1 MTSGSAE
8 KIFLHLDMDAFFA
21 SVEQLDHPEWKG
33 KPVIV
38 GGLPEDRRSVV
49 STASYEAR
57 TFGVHSAM
65 PVARAFKLCPQ
76 GIYTRTRIKRY
87 AEVSHKIMQIL
98 EDFSPDVFRISIDEA
113 CIDITGTQA
122 LFGTPEETAAK
133 IKKRILAETG
143 LTVSAGVASTRYLAK
158 MASEM
163 DKPNGFYRIPL
174 GKEEDFM
181 LSVPLKKIWGIGVKT
196 LTRLNSAGIY
206 TPRDVHEKPLEL
218 LRLMFGNAMGLFLY
232 NTVRGIETE
241 RTAPETHSVSAETT
255 YDYDLEDEYSAETAL
270 MELCQ
275 TLMFRLLEKKEKSR
289 TLAVKIRYE
298 DFSTVSVS
306 ETAESFVTSADDMFL
321 RVKTLFEKKY
331 DYKRGI
337 RLLGIA
343 AENVESEETASGQET
358 LFDFGEKKKQ
368 AVEDAILKLQ
378 SKHPEIKIKKARLIN
393 PSKNLKSFLLF
404 TVLALLSAFSGAQL
418 LAEETETQKS
428 GAGSIKNPSQSA
440 LLPLPV
446 EKSETLF
453 NYKMGSSEVDF
464 LANGYWLGA
473 LSGGFNAS
481 FGGGTQTVF
490 SPITPV
496 FTQETDLLFMLT
508 LNKKWYFETAF
519 SDKFAKNTIAAGYK
533 GSEDEIVRHV
543 RIANRGIIFPN
554 IYSIDEFNM
563 GIGGGKNQ
571 APGIYAHF
579 QDPANKWRA
588 DAAIRYDMTQ
598 SRSATFYG
606 KNAVSEKNIELTD
619 YVSGRMYA
627 LDTAAQTASVIGIY
641 IEDKNGTYIDTKGR
655 KYKKLDADSWR
666 AEPARRLI
674 LLSSTSGAQRQNGRL
689 PSVAFEFSAS
699 ISASDFGTYA
709 NNSTFLGK
717 IQKYF
722 DSSAANIDLEK
733 LSHDLD
739 ITINGKNMIQ
749 VQSAEGFSPFVCA
762 FRYKTGLASTADVT
776 VALKNTGSQVQGF
789 TALSSEETDGFV
801 ANDFFSEKQGYA
813 DVYNDSVD
821 SSSATDFSAPEL
833 RYPLAGIYPGI
844 YLNHNAECESALL
857 VRTYTPLSRYDIGTE
872 AAENSVRV
880 YRNGVQDAGASY
892 DKLSGTVNV
901 PSAGG
906 FDKIYITWDEES
918 ADSDTGRLSA
928 ESAFLYNFLPNLCGD
943 LAASVSWPVG
953 SRIKYAQ
960 SGKDLHG
967 YAALA
972 AGLRYAKDDFLR
984 VSNAAAASVETRNA
998 AGKYRALSMENN
1010 PAKTAYLG
1018 KYSAKYIKSGY
1029 APAINS
1035 RDYSTSETLN
1045 AAQNKT
1051 QEAAAETDASISG
1064 YAIPL
1069 KWNCS
1074 ATNDWAAV
1082 TIPTEKDLSAARGFN
1097 IALKTADNF
1106 SGDVYIQI
1114 GVQADGSIEDE
1125 YAARIPTWKISSST
1139 PESETQFV
1147 MNGIQTGWQE
1157 VKILLEEKDRVKI
1170 QGAKGIRL
1178 IVRAAASST
1187 GTIYAGPYEVISDS
1201 MQTASSA
1208 QLFVQAESRIDN
1220 SAPDRVD
1227 FNSSDNYVQR
1237 ISWKTKSSSP
1247 AFTDL
1252 AVIAASHFA
1261 ETDISSY
1268 KTVNFYFKYNIDRS
1282 NPFPSGNE
1290 PSPDEEAF
1298 TFILDS
1304 DAPSLHTDGKTAVKV
1319 LVKMEHLKK
1328 MQGGGWHSFSVNL
1341 QKGKAYID
1349 GEDLDAEV
1357 EINTNYAPSR
1367 MKIRFTAANA
1377 TTTSFT
1383 ISDLGAFYI
1392 DELYFDGSA
1401 PYFSL
1406 QDKLSTELSK
1416 KGAILK
1422 ANDFVIIEDALF
1434 KSTLTGQ
1441 AVLPSEKEMRRN
1453 GTLSSAAEAG
1463 ITIAKI
1469 ALSAD
1474 ADFSSAQKNYFVSG
1488 GHRIKTAAPLG
1499 KIFSFEEHFSFDHS
1513 SPSVFK
1519 TTSAALDMN
1528 ALKIPL
1534 SIGGTVTE
1542 QENAWAARQNA
1553 GASAASLFTVG
1564 GTHIKINAAAKN
1576 EQKKNAQKYTAN
1588 HIRERDYFTAFT
1600 DSSKASFS
1608 QGWSDASERIAH
1620 ADADLALTL
1629 PFFSIAPSYNFI
1641 AEEKYKAVPTA
1652 SRSDTVRMTFAI
1664 PFAVKKNTFS
1674 FEYTKE
1680 GGGVKGAVQGGNYDE
1695 DWKNLKT
1702 SLSER
1707 DYYFSSA
1714 PFYDFFDGN
1723 LPSNMQNKKSAD
1735 TDSLYYSTNYA
1746 FTWRRELFTDIKD
1759 FFIPSAAEI
1768 SASRDIRAAAEKND
1782 IYQLKANAV
1791 NTAINVFGSN
1801 SVLSLFKWYKTDEFT
1816 FSLTAKAR
1824 IPASAP
1830 ENALYTISS
1839 YGQAGFYFDSA
1850 DFIKSGTEISFSSD
1864 KNWAA
1869 EETLL
1874 WKRAGKRSPLKTLAE
1889 MLDRKKKLQNAA
1901 LSRTDSLNI
1910 RIEQRGQNL
1919 SKSFELTHRADLKL
1933 HQYFS
1938 LNLSLIG
1945 SYFTVTGGVSRISLN
1960 AAVGGK
1966 VDF

>member
-143 LTVSAGVASTRYLAK
+143 LTVSAGIASTRYLAK

-163 DKPNGFYRIPL
+163 DKPDGFYRIPL
-174 GKEEDFM
+174 GKEEEFM

-196 LTRLNSAGIY
+196 LERLKSAGIY

-275 TLMFRLLEKKEKSR
+275 TLMFRLLEKKERSR

-306 ETAESFVTSADDMFL
+306 ETAESFVTSADEMFL

-343 AENVESEETASGQET
+343 AENVESEEKAGGQET

-393 PSKNLKSFLLF
+393 PSKNLKSFVLF
-404 TVLALLSAFSGAQL
+404 AVLALLSAFSGAQL
-418 LAEETETQKS
+418 FAEETETQKS

-453 NYKMGSSEVDF
+453 NYNMGSSEVDF

-496 FTQETDLLFMLT
+496 FTQETDLLLMLT

-519 SDKFAKNTIAAGYK
+519 SDNFAKNTIAAGYK

-579 QDPANKWRA
+579 QDPSNKWRA
-588 DAAIRYDMTQ
+588 DAAIRYDMMQ

-674 LLSSTSGAQRQNGRL
+674 LLSSTAGAQRKNGRL
-689 PSVAFEFSAS
+689 PSVAFEFSAP
-699 ISASDFGTYA
+699 ISTSDFGTYA
-709 NNSTFLGK
+709 EPLKFLGR
-717 IQKYF
+717 IQTYF
-722 DSSAANIDLEK
+722 KQSAANIDLEK
-733 LSHDLD
+733 LSYNLD
-739 ITINGKNMIQ
+739 ITINGKNMIL

-821 SSSATDFSAPEL
+821 SSAAADFSAPEL

-857 VRTYTPLSRYDIGTE
+857 VRTYTPVSRYDIGTE

-928 ESAFLYNFLPNLCGD
+928 ESAFLYKFLPNLRGD

-984 VSNAAAASVETRNA
+984 ISNAAAASVETRNA

-1018 KYSAKYIKSGY
+1018 KYSAKYIKSSY

-1035 RDYSTSETLN
+1035 RDYSTSEALN

-1106 SGDVYIQI
+1106 SGDDVYIQI
-1114 GVQADGSIEDE
+1114 GVQADGSIEEE
-1125 YAARIPTWKISSST
+1125 YAAKIPTWKISSSP
-1139 PESETQFV
+1139 PESQTRFITDGTQKD
-1147 MNGIQTGWQE
+1147 WQE

-1170 QGAKGIRL
+1170 QGTKGIRL
-1178 IVRAAASST
+1178 IVRAAAWST

-1201 MQTASSA
+1201 MQTDSSA

-1252 AVIAASHFA
+1252 AVTAASHFA

-1268 KTVNFYFKYNIDRS
+1268 KTVNFYFKYETQGS
-1282 NPFPSGNE
+1282 NPFGSAPSNN
-1290 PSPDEEAF
+1290 DEAF

-1304 DAPSLHTDGKTAVKV
+1304 DAPSLHADGKTAVKV
-1319 LVKMEHLKK
+1319 LTKMKHLKK
-1328 MQGGGWHSFSVNL
+1328 MQEGGWHSFSVNL

-1349 GEDLDAEV
+1349 GEELDAEV

-1367 MKIRFTAANA
+1367 MKIRFTAAN
-1377 TTTSFT
+1377 TTTNSFT
-1383 ISDLGAFYI
+1383 ISESGAFYI

-1406 QDKLSTELSK
+1406 QDKLSAELSK

-1499 KIFSFEEHFSFDHS
+1499 KIFSFEEHFSFDS
-1513 SPSVFK
+1513 SAPSVFK

-1534 SIGGTVTE
+1534 NIGGTVAE

-1564 GTHIKINAAAKN
+1564 GTQIKINAAAKN
-1576 EQKKNAQKYTAN
+1576 EQKRSAQKYTAN
-1588 HIRERDYFTAFT
+1588 HIEGRDYFTAFA
-1600 DSSKASFS
+1600 DSSEASFS
-1608 QGWSDASERIAH
+1608 KGWSDSSERVAG
-1620 ADADLALTL
+1620 AEAGLALTL

-1641 AEEKYKAVPTA
+1641 AEEKYKAVPTV
-1652 SRSDTVRMTFAI
+1652 SRSDTARMTFAI

-1680 GGGVKGAVQGGNYDE
+1680 GGGVKGAVQGGNYE
-1695 DWKNLKT
+1695 KDWKNLKT

-1707 DYYFSSA
+1707 DYYFLSA
-1714 PFYDFFDGN
+1714 PLYDFFDKN
-1723 LPSNMQNKKSAD
+1723 LSAKMLDEKSAG
-1735 TDSLYYSTNYA
+1735 TDSVYYAANYA
-1746 FTWRRELFTDIKD
+1746 FTWRRALFADMKD
-1759 FFIPSAAEI
+1759 FFIPSAAEF

-1874 WKRAGKRSPLKTLAE
+1874 WKRAGKISPLKTIAE
-1889 MLDRKKKLQNAA
+1889 TLDRKKKFSDAA
-1901 LSRTDSLNI
+1901 LSRTDSFNV
-1910 RIEQRGQNL
+1910 RIERRGSVFTGNYEL
-1919 SKSFELTHRADLKL
+1919 SHRVDLKL
-1933 HQYFS
+1933 HKY
-1938 LNLSLIG
+1938 LSVNASVIG
-1945 SYFTVTGGVSRISLN
+1945 AYFTVSGGVSRISVS
-1960 AAVGGK
+1960 ASVGGK

>member
-275 TLMFRLLEKKEKSR
+275 TLMFRLLEKKERSR
-289 TLAVKIRYE
+289 TIAVKIRYE

-306 ETAESFVTSADDMFL
+306 ETAESFVTSADEMFL

-343 AENVESEETASGQET
+343 AENVESEEKAGGQET

-393 PSKNLKSFLLF
+393 PSKNLKSFVLF
-404 TVLALLSAFSGAQL
+404 AVLALLSAFSGAQL

-428 GAGSIKNPSQSA
+428 GAGSIKNPLQSA

-606 KNAVSEKNIELTD
+606 KNAVSEKNIGLTD

-674 LLSSTSGAQRQNGRL
+674 LLASTAGAQRQNGRL
-689 PSVAFEFSAS
+689 PSVAFEFSAP

-709 NNSTFLGK
+709 EPLKFLGR
-717 IQKYF
+717 IQTYF
-722 DSSAANIDLEK
+722 KQSAANINLEK
-733 LSHDLD
+733 LSYNLD
-739 ITINGKNMIQ
+739 ITINGKNMIL

-813 DVYNDSVD
+813 DVYNDSA
-821 SSSATDFSAPEL
+821 SGTDFSAPEL
-833 RYPLAGIYPGI
+833 RFPLAASYPEI
-844 YLNHNAECESALL
+844 YLNRNTECESALL
-857 VRTYTPLSRYDIGTE
+857 VRTYTPVSRYDIGTE

-880 YRNGVQDAGASY
+880 YRNGVQDTGASY

-928 ESAFLYNFLPNLCGD
+928 ESAFLYNFLPNLRGD

-972 AGLRYAKDDFLR
+972 AGLRYAKDDFLH

-1035 RDYSTSETLN
+1035 RDYSTSEALN

-1051 QEAAAETDASISG
+1051 KEAAAETDASISG

-1125 YAARIPTWKISSST
+1125 YAAKIPTWKISSS
-1139 PESETQFV
+1139 PPQSQTQFITD
-1147 MNGIQTGWQE
+1147 GTQKDWQE

-1178 IVRAAASST
+1178 IVCAAASSA
-1187 GTIYAGPYEVISDS
+1187 GIIYAGPYEVISDS
-1201 MQTASSA
+1201 MQTDSSA

-1252 AVIAASHFA
+1252 AVTAASHFA

-1268 KTVNFYFKYNIDRS
+1268 KTVNFYFKYETQGS
-1282 NPFPSGNE
+1282 NTFGSAPAN
-1290 PSPDEEAF
+1290 DDEAF

-1319 LVKMEHLKK
+1319 LLKMKHLKK
-1328 MQGGGWHSFSVNL
+1328 MQEGGWHSFSVNL
-1341 QKGKAYID
+1341 QKDKAYID
-1349 GEDLDAEV
+1349 GEELDAEV

-1377 TTTSFT
+1377 TTSSFT
-1383 ISDLGAFYI
+1383 ISDSGAFYI

-1406 QDKLSTELSK
+1406 QDKLSAELSK

-1441 AVLPSEKEMRRN
+1441 AVLPPEKEMRRN
-1453 GTLSSAAEAG
+1453 GTLSSASEAG

-1499 KIFSFEEHFSFDHS
+1499 KIFSFEEHFSFDS
-1513 SPSVFK
+1513 SAPSVFK
-1519 TTSAALDMN
+1519 ATSAALDMN

-1534 SIGGTVTE
+1534 NIGGTVTE
-1542 QENAWAARQNA
+1542 QENAWAARQNT

-1564 GTHIKINAAAKN
+1564 GTQIKINAAAKN
-1576 EQKKNAQKYTAN
+1576 EQKKSAQKYTAN

-1600 DSSKASFS
+1600 DSSEASFS
-1608 QGWSDASERIAH
+1608 KGWSDASERLAH
-1620 ADADLALTL
+1620 TDMGLALAL

-1641 AEEKYKAVPTA
+1641 AEEKYKAVPAA
-1652 SRSDTVRMTFAI
+1652 SRSDTARMTFAI

-1680 GGGVKGAVQGGNYDE
+1680 GGGVKGAERGGNYAE
-1695 DWKNLKT
+1695 DWK
-1702 SLSER
+1702 SLRQSFSER
-1707 DYYFSSA
+1707 DYYFLSA
-1714 PFYDFFDGN
+1714 PLYDFFDKN
-1723 LPSNMQNKKSAD
+1723 LSAKMLDEKSAG
-1735 TDSLYYSTNYA
+1735 TDSVYYAANYA
-1746 FTWRRELFTDIKD
+1746 FTWRRALFADMKD
-1759 FFIPSAAEI
+1759 FFIPSAAEF

-1830 ENALYTISS
+1830 ENAIYTLSS
-1839 YGQAGFYFDSA
+1839 YLQAGFYFNSA
-1850 DFIKSGTEISFSSD
+1850 DFFKSGTEFGISSD
-1864 KNWAA
+1864 ENWSA

-1901 LSRTDSLNI
+1901 LSRTDSFNV
-1910 RIEQRGQNL
+1910 RIERRGSVFTGNYEL
-1919 SKSFELTHRADLKL
+1919 SHRVDLKL
-1933 HQYFS
+1933 HKY
-1938 LNLSLIG
+1938 LSVNASVIG
-1945 SYFTVTGGVSRISLN
+1945 AYFTVSGGVSRISVS
-1960 AAVGGK
+1960 ASVGGK

>member
-275 TLMFRLLEKKEKSR
+275 TLMFRLLEKKERSR

-343 AENVESEETASGQET
+343 AENVESEEKAGGQET

-368 AVEDAILKLQ
+368 AVEEAILKLQ
-378 SKHPEIKIKKARLIN
+378 SKHPEIKIKKARLID
-393 PSKNLKSFLLF
+393 SAKNLKSVLLIAGF
-404 TVLALLSAFSGAQL
+404 ALLCTCLGAPFF
-418 LAEETETQKS
+418 ADETETRKS

-606 KNAVSEKNIELTD
+606 KNAVSEKNIGLTD

-655 KYKKLDADSWR
+655 RYKKLDADSWR

-674 LLSSTSGAQRQNGRL
+674 LLSSTAGAQRQNGRL
-689 PSVAFEFSAS
+689 PSVAFEFSAP

-709 NNSTFLGK
+709 EPLKFLGR
-717 IQKYF
+717 IQTYF
-722 DSSAANIDLEK
+722 KQSAANINLEK
-733 LSHDLD
+733 LSYNLD
-739 ITINGKNMIQ
+739 ITINGKNMIL

-776 VALKNTGSQVQGF
+776 VALKNTGSQLQGF

-813 DVYNDSVD
+813 DVYNDSA
-821 SSSATDFSAPEL
+821 SGTDFSAPEL
-833 RYPLAGIYPGI
+833 RFPLAASYPEI
-844 YLNHNAECESALL
+844 YLNRNTECESALL
-857 VRTYTPLSRYDIGTE
+857 VRTYTPVSRYDIGTE

-880 YRNGVQDAGASY
+880 YRNGVQDTGASY

-928 ESAFLYNFLPNLCGD
+928 ESAFLYNFLPNLRGD

-972 AGLRYAKDDFLR
+972 AGLRYAKDDFLH

-1035 RDYSTSETLN
+1035 RDYSTSEALN

-1051 QEAAAETDASISG
+1051 KEAAAETDASISG

-1170 QGAKGIRL
+1170 QGTKGIRL
-1178 IVRAAASST
+1178 IVRAAAWST

-1201 MQTASSA
+1201 MQTDSSA

-1252 AVIAASHFA
+1252 AVTAASHFA

-1268 KTVNFYFKYNIDRS
+1268 KTVNFYFKYETQGS
-1282 NPFPSGNE
+1282 NPFGSAPSNN
-1290 PSPDEEAF
+1290 DEAF

-1304 DAPSLHTDGKTAVKV
+1304 DAPSLHADGKTAVKV
-1319 LVKMEHLKK
+1319 LTKMKHLKK
-1328 MQGGGWHSFSVNL
+1328 MQEGGWHSFSVNL

-1349 GEDLDAEV
+1349 GEELDAEV

-1367 MKIRFTAANA
+1367 MKIHFTAAN
-1377 TTTSFT
+1377 TTTNSFT
-1383 ISDLGAFYI
+1383 ISESGAFYI

-1406 QDKLSTELSK
+1406 QDKLSAELSK
-1416 KGAILK
+1416 NGAILK

-1453 GTLSSAAEAG
+1453 GTLSSAAEAC

-1488 GHRIKTAAPLG
+1488 GHRIKSTVPLG
-1499 KIFSFEEHFSFDHS
+1499 KIFSFEERFSFDRS
-1513 SPSVFK
+1513 SVSVFK
-1519 TTSAALDMN
+1519 TTSASIDMN
-1528 ALKIPL
+1528 AFKFPL
-1534 SIGGTVTE
+1534 NICGSVTE
-1542 QENAWAARQNA
+1542 QENAWTARQNA
-1553 GASAASLFTVG
+1553 GAFADSDFSVG
-1564 GTHIKINAAAKN
+1564 GVRIKINAAAKN
-1576 EQKKNAQKYTAN
+1576 EQKKSAQKYTAN
-1588 HIRERDYFTAFT
+1588 HIEGRDYFTAFA
-1600 DSSKASFS
+1600 DSSEASFS
-1608 QGWSDASERIAH
+1608 KGWSDSSERVAG
-1620 ADADLALTL
+1620 AEAGLALTL
-1629 PFFSIAPSYNFI
+1629 PFFSTAPSYRFST
-1641 AEEKYKAVPTA
+1641 EGRYKSLPSA
-1652 SRSDTVRMTFAI
+1652 SMSDTTRMTFSL
-1664 PFAVKKNTFS
+1664 PFAVKKNSFS

-1680 GGGVKGAVQGGNYDE
+1680 GGGVKGAERGGNYAE
-1695 DWKNLKT
+1695 DWK
-1702 SLSER
+1702 SLRQSFSER
-1707 DYYFSSA
+1707 DYYFLSA
-1714 PFYDFFDGN
+1714 PLYDFFDKN
-1723 LPSNMQNKKSAD
+1723 LSAKMLDEKSAG
-1735 TDSLYYSTNYA
+1735 TDSVYYAANYA
-1746 FTWRRELFTDIKD
+1746 FTWRRALFADMKD
-1759 FFIPSAAEI
+1759 FFIPSAAEF

-1824 IPASAP
+1824 IPASEP

-1919 SKSFELTHRADLKL
+1919 SKSFELSHRADLKL

-1938 LNLSLIG
+1938 FNLSLIG
-1945 SYFTVTGGVSRISLN
+1945 SYFTITGGVSRISLN
-1960 AAVGGK
+1960 ASVGGK

>member
-1 MTSGSAE
+1 
-8 KIFLHLDMDAFFA
+8 
-21 SVEQLDHPEWKG
+21 
-33 KPVIV
+33 
-38 GGLPEDRRSVV
+38 
-49 STASYEAR
+49 
-57 TFGVHSAM
+57 
-65 PVARAFKLCPQ
+65 
-76 GIYTRTRIKRY
+76 
-87 AEVSHKIMQIL
+87 
-98 EDFSPDVFRISIDEA
+98 
-113 CIDITGTQA
+113 
-122 LFGTPEETAAK
+122 
-133 IKKRILAETG
+133 
-143 LTVSAGVASTRYLAK
+143 
-158 MASEM
+158 
-163 DKPNGFYRIPL
+163 
-174 GKEEDFM
+174 
-181 LSVPLKKIWGIGVKT
+181 
-196 LTRLNSAGIY
+196 
-206 TPRDVHEKPLEL
+206 
-218 LRLMFGNAMGLFLY
+218 MGLFLY

-275 TLMFRLLEKKEKSR
+275 TLMFRLLEKKERSR

-306 ETAESFVTSADDMFL
+306 ETAEHFVTSADDMFL

-343 AENVESEETASGQET
+343 AENVESEKTASGQET

-368 AVEDAILKLQ
+368 AVEEAILKLQ

-393 PSKNLKSFLLF
+393 PSKNLKSFVLF
-404 TVLALLSAFSGAQL
+404 AVLALLSAFSGAQL

-446 EKSETLF
+446 KKSETLF
-453 NYKMGSSEVDF
+453 NYNMGSSEVDF

-481 FGGGTQTVF
+481 FGDGTQTAF

-519 SDKFAKNTIAAGYK
+519 SDKFAKNTIAAGYT

-554 IYSIDEFNM
+554 IYSIEEFNM

-579 QDPANKWRA
+579 QDPANRWRA
-588 DAAIRYDMTQ
+588 DTAIRYDMTQ

-606 KNAVSEKNIELTD
+606 KNAVSEKNIELSD
-619 YVSGRMYA
+619 YISGRMYA

-666 AEPARRLI
+666 SEPARRLI
-674 LLSSTSGAQRQNGRL
+674 LLASTAGAQRQNGRL
-689 PSVAFEFSAS
+689 PSVAFEFSAP

-709 NNSTFLGK
+709 EPLKFLGR
-717 IQKYF
+717 IQTYF
-722 DSSAANIDLEK
+722 KQSAANIDLEK
-733 LSHDLD
+733 LSYTLD
-739 ITINGKNMIQ
+739 ITINGKNMIL

-776 VALKNTGSQVQGF
+776 VALKNTGSQLQGF

-821 SSSATDFSAPEL
+821 SSSAADFSAPEL

-857 VRTYTPLSRYDIGTE
+857 VRTYTPVSRYDIGTE

-928 ESAFLYNFLPNLCGD
+928 ETAFLYNFLQNLRGD

-972 AGLRYAKDDFLR
+972 AGLRYEKDDFLR
-984 VSNAAAASVETRNA
+984 ISNAAAASVETRNA

-1035 RDYSTSETLN
+1035 RDYSTSEALN

-1074 ATNDWAAV
+1074 AANDWAAV

-1114 GVQADGSIEDE
+1114 GVQADGSIEEE
-1125 YAARIPTWKISSST
+1125 YAAKIPTWKISSSP
-1139 PESETQFV
+1139 PESQTRFITDGTQKD
-1147 MNGIQTGWQE
+1147 WQE

-1170 QGAKGIRL
+1170 QGTKGIRL
-1178 IVRAAASST
+1178 IVRAAAWST

-1201 MQTASSA
+1201 MQTDASA
-1208 QLFVQAESRIDN
+1208 QLSVQAESRIDN
-1220 SAPDRVD
+1220 SAPDRAE

-1237 ISWKTKSSSP
+1237 ISWKTNSSSP

-1252 AVIAASHFA
+1252 AVTAAAHFA

-1268 KTVNFYFKYNIDRS
+1268 KTVNFYFKYETQGS
-1282 NPFPSGNE
+1282 NPFGSAPSNN
-1290 PSPDEEAF
+1290 DEAF

-1304 DAPSLHTDGKTAVKV
+1304 DAPSLHADGKTAVKV
-1319 LVKMEHLKK
+1319 LLKMKHLKK
-1328 MQGGGWHSFSVNL
+1328 MQEGGWHSFSVNL

-1349 GEDLDAEV
+1349 GEELDAEV

-1377 TTTSFT
+1377 TTSSFT
-1383 ISDLGAFYI
+1383 ISGSGTFYI

-1499 KIFSFEEHFSFDHS
+1499 KIFSFEEHFSFDRS

-1528 ALKIPL
+1528 TLKIPL
-1534 SIGGTVTE
+1534 NIGGTVTE
-1542 QENAWAARQNA
+1542 QENAWTARQNA
-1553 GASAASLFTVG
+1553 GAFADSDFSVG
-1564 GTHIKINAAAKN
+1564 GVRIKINAAAKN
-1576 EQKKNAQKYTAN
+1576 EQKKSAQKYTAN
-1588 HIRERDYFTAFT
+1588 HIEGRDYFTAFA
-1600 DSSKASFS
+1600 DSSEASFS
-1608 QGWSDASERIAH
+1608 KGWSDASERLAH

-1629 PFFSIAPSYNFI
+1629 PFFSIAPSYSFI

-1652 SRSDTVRMTFAI
+1652 SRSDTARMTFAI

-1680 GGGVKGAVQGGNYDE
+1680 GGGVKGAVQGGNYEE

-1702 SLSER
+1702 SLSKC
-1707 DYYFSSA
+1707 DYYFLSA

-1723 LPSNMQNKKSAD
+1723 LPSKMQNKKSTD

-1746 FTWRRELFTDIKD
+1746 FTWRRGLFTDIKD
-1759 FFIPSAAEI
+1759 FFIPSAAEF

-1816 FSLTAKAR
+1816 FSLTSKAR
-1824 IPASAP
+1824 IPTSAP

-1919 SKSFELTHRADLKL
+1919 SKSFELSHRADLKL

-1938 LNLSLIG
+1938 FNLSLIG

-1960 AAVGGK
+1960 ASVGGK